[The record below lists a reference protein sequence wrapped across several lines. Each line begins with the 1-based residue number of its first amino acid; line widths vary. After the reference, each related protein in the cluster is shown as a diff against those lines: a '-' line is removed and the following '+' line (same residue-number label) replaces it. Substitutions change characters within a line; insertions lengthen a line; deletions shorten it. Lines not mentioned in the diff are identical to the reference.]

1 LALGR
6 VERLMALAL
15 RRGQNL
21 SKVGT
26 RSSSRTRHRMKQ
38 AINRTTTELVYKPVI
53 RSTAKLVKKT
63 ENKNCEN

>member
-1 LALGR
+1 LDGRPEGILALGH

-26 RSSSRTRHRMKQ
+26 RSFKNQTQDETS
-38 AINRTTTELVYKPVI
+38 N
-53 RSTAKLVKKT
+53 KT
-63 ENKNCEN
+63 EHQGTGL